1 MKKFLVLI
9 ITLICCVCVLC
20 ACEPQKEENLPGNS
34 EARVIGIKLSVKDEI
49 EGSLMPEDGVYVLKA
64 DKTYMVEIHMLRTGG
79 STPWY
84 IVKSGIEFFYSE
96 EVIDLEDCN
105 PEAMFDY
112 NYKLTCLM
120 TDVVT
125 SIKVTGEEFSDEI
138 KVKFVN

>member
-1 MKKFLVLI
+1 MKKFLTVI

-49 EGSLMPEDGVYVLKA
+49 EGSLSPEDGVYVLKA

-105 PEAMFDY
+105 PDNVFEYYFTM
-112 NYKLTCLM
+112 KCLK
-120 TDVVT
+120 TDTVT
-125 SIKVTGEEFSDEI
+125 SIKVTGAEFSDEI